1 MEEFLQQ
8 MVNGI
13 ITGSIYALIA
23 VGLSQI
29 FGVIHII
36 QWAHGEVYMIG
47 AFVGFYLVMYAGVPY
62 FAALIITIVFM
73 GGFGAVIEKIV
84 FRPLRKMGVM
94 STVLGAIGLSIFLL
108 NLSQIIFSPEPQRF
122 HVPFLDEKLQFG
134 FIHLTMNRF
143 IIIVVGIVLIMLLS
157 LFIRKSITGKAMLA
171 MEQNME
177 AASLMGIDVN
187 YTARIAFMIGSAL
200 AGAAGCLIGP
210 LFLVYPNMS
219 IMAVNKA
226 FPVVILGGLGNIEGA
241 IAGGFILGIVETLT
255 AAYIDSAY
263 KEIVGFIILIL
274 VLYFRPQG
282 IFGRKIMNKV

>member
-122 HVPFLDEKLQFG
+122 HVPFLDTKLQFG
-134 FIHLTMNRF
+134 FIHLTMNRL
-143 IIIVVGIVLIMLLS
+143 IIFLVGIVLIVFLS

-187 YTARIAFMIGSAL
+187 YTARIAFVIGSAL

-255 AAYIDSAY
+255 AAYTDSAY
-263 KEIVGFIILIL
+263 KEVVGFIILIL

-282 IFGRKIMNKV
+282 IFGRKVMNKV